1 MPMKDLSKIVSHNL
15 STLRKARGLTQ
26 GQLAERFSY
35 TDKSISKWETG
46 EGLPDINVLA
56 ELASFYGVTLDYLI
70 QDHEEETLQKDGK
83 KDPKDVARNKII
95 VVALGVVFVWTVAA
109 VTFSALMLSGIQN
122 WSPWLCFIWAVPAS
136 FITLRFFSK
145 HWEKPFHSLLF
156 TIFCFWSIAFALYI
170 ELGMDIDIGWSL
182 WFIWLTP
189 IPATIGSIFFYR
201 YNLDK
206 AESLSL

>member
-1 MPMKDLSKIVSHNL
+1 MKDLSKIVSHNL

-70 QDHEEETLQKDGK
+70 QEHEDETLQKDGK

-95 VVALGVVFVWTVAA
+95 VVALGVVFVWTIAA
-109 VTFSALMLSGIQN
+109 VIFSALKLSGIKEWN
-122 WSPWLCFIWAVPAS
+122 PWLCFIWAVPGS
-136 FITLRFFSK
+136 FLTLTYFAK
-145 HWEKPFHSLLF
+145 HWDKPFRALLC
-156 TIFCFWSIAFALYI
+156 TIFSFWSIAFALYI
-170 ELGMDIDIGWSL
+170 ELGMDLEIGWSL

-189 IPATIGSIFFYR
+189 IPATIGSVFLYR

-206 AESLSL
+206 AASLSL

>member
-1 MPMKDLSKIVSHNL
+1 MKDLSKIVSHNL

-70 QDHEEETLQKDGK
+70 QDHEDETLKKDGK

-95 VVALGVVFVWTVAA
+95 VIALGVVFIWTVAA

-122 WSPWLCFIWAVPAS
+122 WSPWLCFIWAIPVS
-136 FITLRFFSK
+136 FSALRIFSK
-145 HWEKPFHSLLF
+145 HWEKPFYSLLS
-156 TIFCFWSIAFALYI
+156 TIFGFWSIAFALYI
-170 ELGMDIDIGWSL
+170 ELGMDIEIGWSL
-182 WFIWLTP
+182 WFIWLIP
-189 IPATIGSIFFYR
+189 IPATIGRIFFYR
-201 YNLDK
+201 FNLDK
-206 AESLSL
+206 AGSLSL